1 MTLALQLRRSPLRYA
16 AARTLGGPLPRVL
29 TGAASSLRLATI
41 ATPRVD
47 ADGWAVVAPIMTGIC
62 GSDLGMLS
70 GQTSLYFSGLVSFP
84 LVPGHEIL
92 GRLVADCADLAGGTR
107 VVLDPVL
114 GDAPRGL
121 VRDPDRPS
129 NTADSV
135 TTGALRPGLQTGF
148 CASTGG
154 GWATELA
161 AHRSQLYAVPD
172 DLPDDR
178 AVLVEPLAC
187 AVHTALRARVPD
199 GASVLVVGAGSVG
212 LLLVLALRRL
222 TRAGSIT
229 VVAKHPAQQALARR
243 LGASDVV
250 EPAQALARV
259 RRASRA
265 LQVSPERGGD
275 YLLGGVD
282 VAVDATGSRSGLDTA
297 LRSTRA
303 GGRVVLSGM
312 PAPGIDLS
320 PVWFREL
327 ELVGTYASA
336 DAEQLPDPTAPE
348 GTGAGGL
355 DPAGRRPAFQIA
367 FELAADPAV
376 DGLLSATYPLRRWRE
391 AVDHALSAGRL
402 GAVKIAFQMGGA

>member
-1 MTLALQLRRSPLRYA
+1 VTLALQLRRSPLRYA
-16 AARTLGGPLPRVL
+16 AARTLGGTVPRVL
-29 TGAASSLRLATI
+29 TGAASSLRLATT
-41 ATPRVD
+41 ATPTVD
-47 ADGWAVVAPIMTGIC
+47 ADGWAVVEPIMTGIC

-70 GQTSLYFSGLVSFP
+70 GHTSLYFSGLVSFP

-92 GRLVADCADLAGGTR
+92 GRLATDCADLPAGTR

-114 GDAPRGL
+114 GDGPRGL
-121 VRDPDRPS
+121 PRDPDRPS

-135 TTGALRPGLQTGF
+135 TTGRLKPGLQTGF

-172 DLPDDR
+172 DLSDDR
-178 AVLVEPLAC
+178 AVLTEPLAC

-199 GASVLVVGAGSVG
+199 GAAVLVVGAGAVG
-212 LLLVLALRRL
+212 LLLVHALRRL
-222 TRAGSIT
+222 TGAGSIT
-229 VVAKHPAQQALARR
+229 VVAKHRTQQALAQR
-243 LGASDVV
+243 LGATEVV
-250 EPAQALARV
+250 EPEQALARV

-265 LQVSPERGGD
+265 LKVSPERGGD

-282 VAVDATGSRSGLDTA
+282 VAVDATGTRSGLDTA

-312 PAPGIDLS
+312 PAAGVDLS

-327 ELVGTYASA
+327 DLVGAYASA
-336 DAEQLPDPTAPE
+336 DSEDV
-348 GTGAGGL
+348 AGQ
-355 DPAGRRPAFQIA
+355 RRPAFQIA
-367 FELAADPAV
+367 LELAGDPAL

-402 GAVKIAFQMGGA
+402 GAVKVAFEMST

>member
-1 MTLALQLRRSPLRYA
+1 VTLALQLRRSPLRYA
-16 AARTLGGPLPRVL
+16 AARTLGGTVPRVL
-29 TGAASSLRLATI
+29 TGAASSLRLATT
-41 ATPRVD
+41 ATPTVD
-47 ADGWAVVAPIMTGIC
+47 ADGWAVVEPIMTGIC

-70 GQTSLYFSGLVSFP
+70 GHTSLYFSGLVSFP

-92 GRLVADCADLAGGTR
+92 GRLATDCADLPAGTR

-114 GDAPRGL
+114 GDGPRGL
-121 VRDPDRPS
+121 PRDPDRPS

-135 TTGALRPGLQTGF
+135 TTGRLKPGLQTGF

-172 DLPDDR
+172 DLSDDR
-178 AVLVEPLAC
+178 AVLTEPLAC

-199 GASVLVVGAGSVG
+199 GAAVLVVGAGAVG
-212 LLLVLALRRL
+212 LLLVHALRRL
-222 TRAGSIT
+222 TGAGSIT
-229 VVAKHPAQQALARR
+229 VVAKHRTQQALAQR
-243 LGASDVV
+243 LGATEVV
-250 EPAQALARV
+250 EPEQALARV

-265 LQVSPERGGD
+265 LKVSPERGGD

-282 VAVDATGSRSGLDTA
+282 VAVDATGTRSGLDTA

-312 PAPGIDLS
+312 PAAGVDLS

-327 ELVGTYASA
+327 DLVGAYASA
-336 DAEQLPDPTAPE
+336 DSEDV
-348 GTGAGGL
+348 AGQ
-355 DPAGRRPAFQIA
+355 RRPAFEIA
-367 FELAADPAV
+367 LELAGDPAL

-402 GAVKIAFQMGGA
+402 GAVKVAFEMST

>member
-1 MTLALQLRRSPLRYA
+1 VTLALQLRRSPLRYA
-16 AARTLGGPLPRVL
+16 AARTLGGTVPRVL
-29 TGAASSLRLATI
+29 TGAASSLRLATT
-41 ATPRVD
+41 ATPTVD
-47 ADGWAVVAPIMTGIC
+47 ADGWAIVEPIMTGIC

-70 GQTSLYFSGLVSFP
+70 GHTSLYFSGLVSFP

-92 GRLVADCADLAGGTR
+92 GRLATDCADLPAGTR

-114 GDAPRGL
+114 GDGPRGL
-121 VRDPDRPS
+121 PRDPDRPS

-135 TTGALRPGLQTGF
+135 TTGRLKPGLQTGF

-172 DLPDDR
+172 DLSDDR
-178 AVLVEPLAC
+178 AVLTEPLAC

-199 GASVLVVGAGSVG
+199 GAAVLVVGAGAVG
-212 LLLVLALRRL
+212 LLLVHALRRL
-222 TRAGSIT
+222 TGAGSIT
-229 VVAKHPAQQALARR
+229 VVAKHRTQQALAQR
-243 LGASDVV
+243 LGATEVV
-250 EPAQALARV
+250 EPEQALARV

-265 LQVSPERGGD
+265 LKVSPERGGD

-282 VAVDATGSRSGLDTA
+282 VAVDATGTRSGLDTA

-312 PAPGIDLS
+312 PAAGVDLS

-327 ELVGTYASA
+327 DLVGAYASA
-336 DAEQLPDPTAPE
+336 DSEDV
-348 GTGAGGL
+348 AGQ
-355 DPAGRRPAFQIA
+355 RRPAFQIA
-367 FELAADPAV
+367 LELAGDPAL

-402 GAVKIAFQMGGA
+402 GAVKVAFEMST

>member
-1 MTLALQLRRSPLRYA
+1 VTLALQLRRSPLRYA
-16 AARTLGGPLPRVL
+16 AARTLGGTVPRVL
-29 TGAASSLRLATI
+29 TGAASSLRLATT
-41 ATPRVD
+41 ATPTVD
-47 ADGWAVVAPIMTGIC
+47 ADGWAVVEPIMTGIC

-70 GQTSLYFSGLVSFP
+70 GHTSLDVSGLVSFP

-92 GRLVADCADLAGGTR
+92 GRLATDCADLPAGTR

-114 GDAPRGL
+114 GDGPRGL
-121 VRDPDRPS
+121 PRDPDRPS

-135 TTGALRPGLQTGF
+135 TTGRLKPGLQTGF

-172 DLPDDR
+172 DLSDDR
-178 AVLVEPLAC
+178 AVLTEPLAC

-199 GASVLVVGAGSVG
+199 GAAVLVVGAGAVG
-212 LLLVLALRRL
+212 LLLVHALRRL
-222 TRAGSIT
+222 TGAGSIT
-229 VVAKHPAQQALARR
+229 VVAKHRTQQALAQR
-243 LGASDVV
+243 LGATEVV
-250 EPAQALARV
+250 EPEQALARV

-265 LQVSPERGGD
+265 LKVSPERGGD

-282 VAVDATGSRSGLDTA
+282 VAVDATGTRSGLDTA

-312 PAPGIDLS
+312 PAAGVDLS

-327 ELVGTYASA
+327 DLVGAYASA
-336 DAEQLPDPTAPE
+336 DSEDV
-348 GTGAGGL
+348 AGQ
-355 DPAGRRPAFQIA
+355 RRPAFQIA
-367 FELAADPAV
+367 LELAGDPAL

-402 GAVKIAFQMGGA
+402 GAVKVAFEMST

>member
-1 MTLALQLRRSPLRYA
+1 VTLALQLRRSPLRYA
-16 AARTLGGPLPRVL
+16 AARTLGGTVPRVL
-29 TGAASSLRLATI
+29 TGAASSLRLATT
-41 ATPRVD
+41 ATPTVD
-47 ADGWAVVAPIMTGIC
+47 ADGWAIVEPIMTGIC

-70 GQTSLYFSGLVSFP
+70 GHTSLYFSGLVSFP

-92 GRLVADCADLAGGTR
+92 GRLATDCADLPAGTR

-114 GDAPRGL
+114 GDGPRGL
-121 VRDPDRPS
+121 PRDPDRPS

-135 TTGALRPGLQTGF
+135 TTGRLKPGLQTGF

-172 DLPDDR
+172 DLSDDR
-178 AVLVEPLAC
+178 AVLTEPLAC

-199 GASVLVVGAGSVG
+199 GAAVLVVGAGAVG
-212 LLLVLALRRL
+212 LLLVHALRRL
-222 TRAGSIT
+222 TGAGSIT
-229 VVAKHPAQQALARR
+229 VVAKHRTQQALAQR
-243 LGASDVV
+243 LGATEVV
-250 EPAQALARV
+250 EPEQALARV

-265 LQVSPERGGD
+265 LKVSPERGGD

-282 VAVDATGSRSGLDTA
+282 VAVDATGTRSGLDTA

-312 PAPGIDLS
+312 PAAGVDLS

-327 ELVGTYASA
+327 DLVGAYASA
-336 DAEQLPDPTAPE
+336 DSEDV
-348 GTGAGGL
+348 AGQ
-355 DPAGRRPAFQIA
+355 RRPAFEIA
-367 FELAADPAV
+367 LELAGDPAL

-402 GAVKIAFQMGGA
+402 GAVKVAFEMST